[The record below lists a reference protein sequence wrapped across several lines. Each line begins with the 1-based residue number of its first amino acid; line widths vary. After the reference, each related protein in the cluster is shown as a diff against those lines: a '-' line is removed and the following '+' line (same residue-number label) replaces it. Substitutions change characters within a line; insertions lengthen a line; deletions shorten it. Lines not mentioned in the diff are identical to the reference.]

1 MFSSFSESITAY
13 RRGMSLISK
22 HNLWRFVLIPGL
34 ISVAVILLMVI
45 GSWAWFSGSSIEQ
58 SLIGLWPFETGKG
71 LVAGIAEALVV
82 VLVLAGVFF
91 LGKYIV
97 MVVVAPFMGPLSE
110 KIEDIVQQKQAKSTA
125 NFFSD
130 LMRGLAIA
138 LRNVFLELLFTLLI
152 NLLLSPVLGF
162 LNLIPVIGTLLAAVP
177 TFMIQAYF
185 AGFGNMDYTLERK
198 QFGIR
203 ASVKFIRQYRWAAI
217 GNGALF
223 LLLFLIPVIGWF
235 LAPAYA
241 TAAGTLVVLN
251 RTEGTKVAA

>member
-1 MFSSFSESITAY
+1 
-13 RRGMSLISK
+13 MSLISK
-22 HNLWRFVLIPGL
+22 HKLWSFVIIPGL
-34 ISVAVILLMVI
+34 ISVALILGMVI

-58 SLIGLWPFETGKG
+58 SLIGLWPWETGKG
-71 LVAGIAEALVV
+71 IVEGIAEALVV

-91 LGKYIV
+91 LGKYLV
-97 MVVVAPFMGPLSE
+97 MVIVAPFMGPLSE
-110 KIEDIVQQKQAKSTA
+110 KIEDIVQQKKQKSTA
-125 NFFSD
+125 NFIAD
-130 LMRGLAIA
+130 LLRGLAIA
-138 LRNVFLELLFTLLI
+138 LRNVFLELLFTILL

-162 LNLIPVIGTLLAAVP
+162 LNLIPIIGTILAALP

-198 QFGIR
+198 QYGIR
-203 ASVKFIRQYRWAAI
+203 ASVKFIRKHRWAAI

-251 RTEGTKVAA
+251 RIEGTKVAS